1 MYNDVFISI
10 CSAHLPARAT
20 RLLNRSRMQ
29 QHCTLNND
37 DSDSTKS
44 PLTVRRR
51 TNTASSR
58 TSTAS
63 SSNTN
68 QNNSNSNNNNN
79 NNNRDSNNSNNNSA
93 SSSLQRKVQNQYH
106 YHHHHHHQAPVSFH
120 QRDTH
125 SSSDDLMLYDK
136 SFRNAMI
143 QDVLQF
149 KKQLLRLR
157 KILQEVSIIV
167 AYHVLLSFF
176 LFNFF

>member
-1 MYNDVFISI
+1 MIYYIFSYFSLFIF
-10 CSAHLPARAT
+10 SAHLPARAT

-37 DSDSTKS
+37 NDSDSTKS
-44 PLTVRRR
+44 PLTGRRR
-51 TNTASSR
+51 TSSR
-58 TSTAS
+58 ASTAS
-63 SSNTN
+63 SSTTN
-68 QNNSNSNNNNN
+68 QHNNSNSNN
-79 NNNRDSNNSNNNSA
+79 SA
-93 SSSLQRKVQNQYH
+93 NSSLHRKFPHHN
-106 YHHHHHHQAPVSFH
+106 HHHHHTGSSSYH

-157 KILQEVSIIV
+157 KILQEVSFSFLEMLFS
-167 AYHVLLSFF
+167 VL
-176 LFNFF
+176 NFKKVVLI

>member
-1 MYNDVFISI
+1 MLTNVIGLPFCIY
-10 CSAHLPARAT
+10 SAHLPARAT

-63 SSNTN
+63 STNT
-68 QNNSNSNNNNN
+68 NNNNN
-79 NNNRDSNNSNNNSA
+79 NKDSNNSNNNSA
-93 SSSLQRKVQNQYH
+93 SSSLHRKVQNQYH
-106 YHHHHHHQAPVSFH
+106 YHHHHHHQTPVSFH

-157 KILQEVSIIV
+157 KILQEVSVI
-167 AYHVLLSFF
+167 SFVIQF
-176 LFNFF
+176 V